1 MACCDRRDI
10 PQSRHFLSFPAIF
23 HLLEAGVSKLLAAS
37 EACTAKS
44 AMSDMK
50 IGLCSMDGPGGPLPR
65 ANHPPGVADTTPDLK
80 GQGLR
85 REERV
90 QLGSLSVDFLCRN
103 KGPQSHPASSSII
116 QHHPALE
123 HRLDGPWMANLLCGT
138 PTVLRRS
145 HSRKAP
151 LSPGGDFDLAE
162 TTSWGLREGYRKCSG
177 KLWQHSIYFHI
188 PRFHLEVP
196 S

>member
-1 MACCDRRDI
+1 
-10 PQSRHFLSFPAIF
+10 
-23 HLLEAGVSKLLAAS
+23 
-37 EACTAKS
+37 
-44 AMSDMK
+44 MSDMK

-116 QHHPALE
+116 QHLNIDLMAHGWPIFFAVPLPFLDAAIHE
-123 HRLDGPWMANLLCGT
+123 KHR
-138 PTVLRRS
+138 
-145 HSRKAP
+145 
-151 LSPGGDFDLAE
+151 
-162 TTSWGLREGYRKCSG
+162 
-177 KLWQHSIYFHI
+177 
-188 PRFHLEVP
+188 
-196 S
+196 